1 MAMFCD
7 GGIGRYFGFFSNFV
21 DWGLIRP
28 AFIAGGCQSTLDVSD
43 IITFQDL
50 FDTLFTDYYG
60 TLFVRSSYVE
70 RIRAVDI
77 VCHQRS
83 A

>member
-1 MAMFCD
+1 MFCD

-21 DWGLIRP
+21 ELGADCP